1 MPSKLHAIPG
11 LLEKYA
17 ADPGEIVG
25 KVEEKYL
32 TPPSSAGALMK
43 QVSQATVC
51 SHLFTRPSDAER
63 CCQQNKRMKAARA
76 LVQQKAVIA
85 KSWPLWYDDM
95 RASVPCKLWP
105 LPGEALPPPAEE
117 LPTNCNLRCEAGGA
131 AEWLASSWDT
141 WRAERPAFFTP
152 KFQHSIAAHFLPAG
166 AELDPEGAE
175 EEEAPVEAHVFGGPA
190 PPIVAGASEDA
201 EAVWV
206 APVNAWLK
214 NQKWRSFSSNGGGA
228 GTTIEVDIRDYRI
241 MPSAVQ
247 SCAAGLLALDVDCVA
262 DWDAAPSDCTPLAD
276 PAAERL
282 RLSRV
287 VEVNAQT
294 GEVATVLA
302 ARGGGHREQLGKA
315 NEPQPA

>member
-1 MPSKLHAIPG
+1 MVYHITFLG
-11 LLEKYA
+11 
-17 ADPGEIVG
+17 DPQRRSTQDLKAE
-25 KVEEKYL
+25 
-32 TPPSSAGALMK
+32 
-43 QVSQATVC
+43 
-51 SHLFTRPSDAER
+51 DA
-63 CCQQNKRMKAARA
+63 KAA
-76 LVQQKAVIA
+76 AV
-85 KSWPLWYDDM
+85 L
-95 RASVPCKLWP
+95 
-105 LPGEALPPPAEE
+105 GEP
-117 LPTNCNLRCEAGGA
+117 
-131 AEWLASSWDT
+131 
-141 WRAERPAFFTP
+141 
-152 KFQHSIAAHFLPAG
+152 
-166 AELDPEGAE
+166 
-175 EEEAPVEAHVFGGPA
+175 
-190 PPIVAGASEDA
+190 ASEDA